1 MTQWGAVAQ
10 PAAQTFHQSFG
21 DVYCTLVSDLL
32 TRDVLYDTRAVSIP
46 FSELLCAL
54 QLVYQRRRKQTS
66 GLAFA
71 IVAGPGAPPPPPE
84 RFQDRKAE
92 GLSATKHAMCERV
105 PMGCQSTPVLRGT
118 HSLSLF

>member
-21 DVYCTLVSDLL
+21 DVYCCTLVSDLL

-71 IVAGPGAPPPPPE
+71 IVAGPGASPPP
-84 RFQDRKAE
+84 RRRDSRTGRRKD
-92 GLSATKHAMCERV
+92 
-105 PMGCQSTPVLRGT
+105 
-118 HSLSLF
+118 